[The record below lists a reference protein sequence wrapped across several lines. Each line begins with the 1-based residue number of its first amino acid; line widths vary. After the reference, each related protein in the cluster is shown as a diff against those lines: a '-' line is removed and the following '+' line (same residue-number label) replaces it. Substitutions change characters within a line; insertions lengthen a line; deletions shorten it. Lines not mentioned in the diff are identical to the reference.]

1 MTKGFLCIVWSHVLF
16 SGNIALFLNSF
27 SFIMLIPLKE
37 VDLDIDVASSSM
49 VVQVYD
55 PSPSRNYVQLHKKE
69 LIKTREA
76 LKDHSFAKNR
86 AHKWSLIGD
95 FFYKKAYGWKP
106 CRSSTPPSS
115 PLTISFDFEDFGDEF
130 LRKLDEEAAKQKKEK
145 NVKFESSLGKRKMS
159 TFEGSTIQGGAPMVI
174 CVILFIMYSKT
185 HLLDVK
191 FLTQI
196 KEKWFR
202 LHVQTLSRC
211 LMML

>member
-1 MTKGFLCIVWSHVLF
+1 MASAQNKKRSLQRINGWEFT
-16 SGNIALFLNSF
+16 F

-95 FFYKKAYGWKP
+95 FFYKKANGWKP
-106 CRSSTPPSS
+106 PHSPTSPGS
-115 PLTISFDFEDFGDEF
+115 PLTISFDN
-130 LRKLDEEAAKQKKEK
+130 L
-145 NVKFESSLGKRKMS
+145 VMSS
-159 TFEGSTIQGGAPMVI
+159 
-174 CVILFIMYSKT
+174 
-185 HLLDVK
+185 
-191 FLTQI
+191 
-196 KEKWFR
+196 
-202 LHVQTLSRC
+202 
-211 LMML
+211 